1 MEDKEIKKLDKE
13 LTIKYANEILPKIN
27 EIFEEYEDE
36 HIELDEFL
44 LALTALVPQAVL
56 ENAGNYSSL
65 LEINQH
71 INSLLF
77 DLK

>member
-1 MEDKEIKKLDKE
+1 MEDNEIKKLDKE
-13 LTIKYANEILPKIN
+13 LTLKYANEILPKIN
-27 EIFEEYEDE
+27 EIFEEYGDE

-44 LALTALVPQAVL
+44 LALTTLVPQAVL
-56 ENAGNYSSL
+56 ENVGNYSSL

-71 INSLLF
+71 VNSLLF

>member
-13 LTIKYANEILPKIN
+13 LTIKYANDILPKIN
-27 EIFEEYEDE
+27 EIFEEYGDE

-44 LALTALVPQAVL
+44 LALAALVPQAVL
-56 ENAGNYSSL
+56 ENVGNDSSL

-71 INSLLF
+71 INALLF